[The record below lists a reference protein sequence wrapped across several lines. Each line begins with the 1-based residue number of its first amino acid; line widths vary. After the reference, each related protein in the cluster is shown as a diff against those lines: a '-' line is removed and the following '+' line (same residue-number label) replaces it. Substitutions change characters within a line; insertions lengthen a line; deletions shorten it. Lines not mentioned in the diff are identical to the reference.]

1 MMQAKFYEYG
11 QYTVIEVKGR
21 LEPDQNKPFRD
32 VCERVLKNKEVI
44 FCLNDLSFTASA
56 NLTTFFESIQ
66 LIPKAK
72 VVGLKSDFHRLL
84 ELKGYSKGMR
94 SFRTLHE
101 AMAKTP
107 QVITPVIV
115 ESEMPSILG
124 DAEVR
129 IEAQDQ
135 KSVATKAEIKKD
147 QST

>member
-1 MMQAKFYEYG
+1 MMQAKYYEYG

-72 VVGLKSDFHRLL
+72 VVGLKNDFHRLL
-84 ELKGYSKGMR
+84 ELKGYAKDVR

-101 AMAKTP
+101 AMAVVATP
-107 QVITPVIV
+107 IV
-115 ESEMPSILG
+115 ESKMPNIIG
-124 DAEVR
+124 DTETIATIEVA
-129 IEAQDQ
+129 IEG
-135 KSVATKAEIKKD
+135 KKD

>member
-32 VCERVLKNKEVI
+32 VCERILKNKEVI

-72 VVGLKSDFHRLL
+72 VVGLKNDFHRLL
-84 ELKGYSKGMR
+84 ELKGHSKGMR
-94 SFRTLHE
+94 SYRTLHE
-101 AMAKTP
+101 AMAVAP
-107 QVITPVIV
+107 LPIV
-115 ESEMPSILG
+115 ETEMPSIIG
-124 DAEVR
+124 ETEVKVR
-129 IEAQDQ
+129 
-135 KSVATKAEIKKD
+135 VEIKVELKKD